1 MNERQRMFLDVLAAG
16 SEGKSIK
23 KADWDFE
30 YVVMKTMEMVQ
41 KHELSWSPD
50 TIVPTDDA
58 MIDRLYQ
65 AGKELLRE
73 TGIYLIS
80 ENRQILFSEADID
93 RALTLQKPDLEM
105 GTGNDA
111 CIVRPRGVED
121 RSTPKVWG
129 GNPGA
134 PTPENLFLPI
144 VKSWMKEPIVDLAT
158 CGSLI
163 DVDGYPVRT
172 RGVTE
177 LLAVRREL
185 KLLHQGLNE
194 AGRPGMGMLA
204 GESSVSEVGDLAS
217 AAAGGIRSCDSHLV
231 ALFNELMID
240 NDNLLRAAN
249 SIQHGMKNASLAA
262 VMVGGLGGDA
272 PGAAV
277 LEVASFLAAN
287 IIALADYHLCH
298 PIHIN
303 YVATSAPGCMWLQ
316 SAVCQAFARNAP
328 SVIFCDIYPKS
339 GALTLELL
347 LETAANAIAITV
359 SGGHLEG
366 VGSADGGLPNGT
378 GLEVRLMGEVGH
390 AVALQGI
397 SRKEANTMITKLIKR
412 YEHVFTM
419 PGGNPGKRFDEA
431 YNLETIEPLPEWQ
444 ALYEEAKR
452 ILKSLGLDL
461 ERVC

>member
-1 MNERQRMFLDVLAAG
+1 MNERQKMFLDALACSG
-16 SEGKSIK
+16 EGKSIE

-30 YVVMKTMEMVQ
+30 YIVMKTMEKVQ
-41 KHELSWSPD
+41 KYDLSWSPD
-50 TIVPTDDA
+50 SIIPTDDA
-58 MIDRLYQ
+58 LIDSLYQ
-65 AGKELLRE
+65 AGRELLLE

-80 ENRQILFSEADID
+80 ENRQILFSETDID
-93 RALTLQKPDLEM
+93 RALELQSPVLEM
-105 GTGNDA
+105 GEGTDR
-111 CIVRPRGVED
+111 CTVHPRGVED
-121 RSTPKVWG
+121 SSLPKIWG

-134 PTPENLFLPI
+134 PTPEDLFLPI

-185 KLLHQGLNE
+185 ELLHQGLE
-194 AGRPGMGMLA
+194 EVGRPGMGMLA
-204 GESSVSEVGDLAS
+204 GESSVSEIGDLAS
-217 AAAGGIRSCDSHLV
+217 SAAGGIRSCDSHLV

-272 PGAAV
+272 PGAAI

-328 SVIFCDIYPKS
+328 SIIFCDIYPKS
-339 GALTLELL
+339 GAMTLELL

-366 VGSADGGLPNGT
+366 VGSADGGVPHGT

-390 AVALQGI
+390 AVARQNI
-397 SRKEANTMITKLIKR
+397 TRESANKMVGELVKQ

-431 YNLETIEPLPEWQ
+431 YNLETIEPVPEWQ
-444 ALYEEAKR
+444 ALYDEAKA

-461 ERVC
+461 EQV